1 MNQVSRGFTEI
12 DCIFFYR
19 VSADTRR
26 SLMSIELLR
35 PIVTSPFLPAD
46 IPYLQRLLA
55 VVVVV
60 VVVVVGAVVV
70 VVVDVSRIRYGARIE
85 TSYPEVVIP

>member
-60 VVVVVGAVVV
+60 VVVGAVVV

>member
-60 VVVVVGAVVV
+60 VVVVGAVVV

>member
-1 MNQVSRGFTEI
+1 
-12 DCIFFYR
+12 
-19 VSADTRR
+19 
-26 SLMSIELLR
+26 MSIELLR

-55 VVVVV
+55 VVVV